1 MFPEGVLWAVGRCS
15 DVDQREADV
24 PSPAAPLPRLV
35 AGPIIGIKLWQ
46 SRGCGQGFPRCCSVL
61 ERAQLYRVSGLG
73 FPRSREK
80 GPSASQHW
88 GPFFASGH
96 TAAKHAT
103 AKFWQRGHPMKCDA
117 MQYEQYE
124 MRNDRVGIVVAVAIT
139 MVLVAFGTPSR
150 SAEPEAFVRPHQR
163 DSRIYTM
170 LVASCPSTAVAG
182 KLAQR
187 LFASLVWEDP
197 VRLMR
202 DRDLKAVRRE
212 ITASKCVVAAIP
224 KEIDPWTGPATER
237 YEISAAAKPSLH
249 FAVFDTELSNH
260 NRRMHFMAIGASGF
274 IPEGA
279 SDA

>member
-1 MFPEGVLWAVGRCS
+1 M
-15 DVDQREADV
+15 
-24 PSPAAPLPRLV
+24 
-35 AGPIIGIKLWQ
+35 
-46 SRGCGQGFPRCCSVL
+46 
-61 ERAQLYRVSGLG
+61 
-73 FPRSREK
+73 
-80 GPSASQHW
+80 
-88 GPFFASGH
+88 
-96 TAAKHAT
+96 
-103 AKFWQRGHPMKCDA
+103 
-117 MQYEQYE
+117 QYE
-124 MRNDRVGIVVAVAIT
+124 MRSDRVGIVVAVTIT
-139 MVLVAFGTPSR
+139 MALVAFATPSR
-150 SAEPEAFVRPHQR
+150 SAEPEAFVRPYQR

-237 YEISAAAKPSLH
+237 YEISAVAKPSLH

-260 NRRMHFMAIGASGF
+260 NRKMHVMAIGASGF